1 MRQRRIKDLDDKLAV
16 YSGGIRVNPRA
27 LKGRWQGLFEKE
39 QPLYME
45 LGCGKGRFIRSLA
58 AAYPDRNFIAVEGNG
73 SVLLRALQRT
83 VRRQM
88 AGEEVDDISDRDL
101 AQDFFGNEGQRP
113 AVEAVL
119 TPGVFAIDL
128 DRAGLREGADDYE
141 KSLWRTAE
149 ADCLFAAAPN
159 LVYAYTYIRSVP
171 EVFDKDE
178 LDGLYLN
185 FSDPWPKERQA
196 ARRLTHRRYLEGY
209 RQVLKPGACLEF
221 KTDNEKLFRFSVEE
235 FEACGLERLEYT
247 EDLHGA
253 GTAAQYTGNWSGE
266 SSSASSA
273 RYTGDLRGAGTAAQY
288 TGNWS
293 GESASTSSAR
303 YTGDS
308 HGADTAA
315 QYTGDPHGAVPTAA
329 NNGGAAG
336 EAAIA
341 AFSNPAADAPD
352 TPEAPTDAPKYESAD
367 FMTEYEEKFSA
378 AGHPIYYCKVRF

>member
-58 AAYPDRNFIAVEGNG
+58 AAYPDRNYIAVEGNG

-128 DRAGLREGADDYE
+128 DRAGLREGANDYE

-185 FSDPWPKERQA
+185 FSDPWPKSRHA
-196 ARRLTHRRYLEGY
+196 KRRLTY
-209 RQVLKPGACLEF
+209 RGRLRDYARTLKPGGFIAV
-221 KTDNEKLFRFSVEE
+221 KTDNDALFDFTLEE
-235 FEACGLERLEYT
+235 IEACGWTPEEMSR
-247 EDLHGA
+247 DLH
-253 GTAAQYTGNWSGE
+253 E
-266 SSSASSA
+266 SDLPA
-273 RYTGDLRGAGTAAQY
+273 RLVT
-288 TGNWS
+288 
-293 GESASTSSAR
+293 
-303 YTGDS
+303 
-308 HGADTAA
+308 
-315 QYTGDPHGAVPTAA
+315 
-329 NNGGAAG
+329 
-336 EAAIA
+336 
-341 AFSNPAADAPD
+341 
-352 TPEAPTDAPKYESAD
+352 
-367 FMTEYEEKFSA
+367 TEYEKKFRA
-378 AGHPIYYCKVRF
+378 AGKNINYVKVVL